1 MRLAAEEQLM
11 PELLSFNTALMLDS
25 ELPCYAD
32 RDLYQQK
39 LAYVRGYLESVDRLV
54 EYDQKSLGFLRP
66 VRYF

>member
-1 MRLAAEEQLM
+1 MPEQLT
-11 PELLSFNTALMLDS
+11 FNIALMLDS
-25 ELPCYAD
+25 KPPCYAD

-54 EYDQKSLGFLRP
+54 EYDKKSLGFLSP

>member
-1 MRLAAEEQLM
+1 M